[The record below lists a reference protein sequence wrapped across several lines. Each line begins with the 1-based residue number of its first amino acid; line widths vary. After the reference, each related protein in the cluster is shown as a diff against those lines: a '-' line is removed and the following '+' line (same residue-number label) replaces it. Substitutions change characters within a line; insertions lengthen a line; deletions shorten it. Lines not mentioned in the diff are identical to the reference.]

1 MVEVKNNE
9 VARQPH
15 LTADFSPD
23 PLRDKMSDQYA
34 GQHKHPNGHIG
45 LNGQG
50 LGRDDLFK
58 GLKEVVN
65 YIRNCL
71 LTKFGHP
78 YIFFKKNS

>member
-15 LTADFSPD
+15 LNADFSPD
-23 PLRDKMSDQYA
+23 PLRDKMPDQYA
-34 GQHKHPNGHIG
+34 GQKDRNQRT
-45 LNGQG
+45 GQEG
-50 LGRDDLFK
+50 QAHGPD
-58 GLKEVVN
+58 
-65 YIRNCL
+65 IWNCL